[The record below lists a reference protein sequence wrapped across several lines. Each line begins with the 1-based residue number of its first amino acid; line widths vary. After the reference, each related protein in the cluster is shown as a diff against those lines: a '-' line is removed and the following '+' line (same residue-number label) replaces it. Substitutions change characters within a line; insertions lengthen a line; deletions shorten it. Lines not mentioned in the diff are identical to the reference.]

1 MIKLTDINLVTL
13 PSPFLIDDL
22 AFPNL
27 GVLYLSAALKQ
38 QGYGVSIIDLH
49 GHSKDWKQVLAKAG
63 EADVW
68 GISSTT
74 PEFPIAIEAMR
85 EIKSASKAPVVIGG
99 PMATSAPEECLKA
112 GFDHVIVGEGERAI
126 IRVMKSDRSR
136 VIEEPQI
143 NNLDEIPFPDRNA
156 IDMHRYHYETRG
168 KSSTT
173 IMTSRGC
180 YWSRCRFCCQIW
192 GEIVRYRSSQNVIKE
207 LEEIWNMGFG
217 GVMMVDDAFFSYKKR
232 DFEICNGLKRLGMPY
247 RCLTRSD
254 LVNEHVARV
263 AADTGCVEVLLGIE
277 TGSRQILSTI
287 NKGVTIEQHE
297 NAIKLLKEH
306 GIKVKGLFM
315 IGLPGETRETIKETE
330 EFVARTKPD
339 ICEFTIYTP
348 YPNSEFWNNKYDIAF
363 NKEEIVNGGAWYKGI
378 RGSYVSRVSTSCL
391 NADEIVKARDDFE
404 RRYGI

>member
-1 MIKLTDINLVTL
+1 MTDINLVTL

-22 AFPNL
+22 SFPNL
-27 GVLYLSAALKQ
+27 GVLYLSSAIKQ
-38 QGYGVSIIDLH
+38 HGYRVSVIDLH
-49 GHSKDWKQVLAKAG
+49 GQASWKQALRAEKA
-63 EADVW
+63 EIW

-74 PEFPIAIEAMR
+74 PEFPIAIEVMK
-85 EIKSASKAPVVIGG
+85 EIKSTSNSPVIIGG
-99 PMATSAPEECLKA
+99 PMATSAPGECLKA
-112 GFDHVIVGEGERAI
+112 GFDQVIVGEGERAI
-126 IRVMKSDRSR
+126 IKVMKGDMSR

-156 IDMHRYHYETRG
+156 IDMHRYHYETGG

-207 LEEIWNMGFG
+207 LEELRNMGFG
-217 GVMMVDDAFFSYKKR
+217 GVMMVDDEFFSYKKR
-232 DFEICNGLKRLGMPY
+232 DFEICGGLKRLDMSY

-254 LVNEHVARV
+254 LINEHVAKV

-277 TGSRQILSTI
+277 TGSPRILSAI
-287 NKGVTIEQHE
+287 NKGVTIGQHE
-297 NAIKLLKEH
+297 NAIKLLKEQ
-306 GIKVKGLFM
+306 GIKVKGLF
-315 IGLPGETRETIKETE
+315 IVGLPGETRETIKETE
-330 EFVARTKPD
+330 EFIKRTKPD

-348 YPNSEFWNNKYDIAF
+348 YPNSEFWNNRYDIVF
-363 NKEEIVNGGAWYKGI
+363 NKEKIVKGGAWYKGI
-378 RGSYVSRVSTSCL
+378 NGNYVSYVSTSGL

-404 RRYGI
+404 RRY